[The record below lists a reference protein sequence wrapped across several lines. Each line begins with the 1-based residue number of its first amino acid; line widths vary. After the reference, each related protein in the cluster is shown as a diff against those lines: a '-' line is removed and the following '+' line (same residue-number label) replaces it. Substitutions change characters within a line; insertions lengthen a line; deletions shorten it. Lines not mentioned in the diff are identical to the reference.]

1 MTLITQIKKRDGSIV
16 EYDLNKVTNA
26 ILKANSETNEYLED
40 SIDILVDDV
49 DSLLEEKEEVL
60 TVECVQ
66 DMVEEV
72 LLGSE
77 FKETAKEYIL
87 YRDKRDR
94 ERRRDIFKARKE
106 LKPYEYPELLEYVRA
121 IQNSYWVHTEFNY
134 TSDIQDY
141 MQNVKPHERTAIK
154 NAMLAIAQVEVSVKT
169 FWGDLYHRMPKWE
182 TGAVGATFSES
193 EVRHADAYSHLI
205 ELLGLNDEFKNIDS
219 IPALKERVDELS
231 MHIKLSKSEEDK
243 DYVLSVLL
251 FSLFIEHVSLFS
263 QFLIMMSFNK
273 HKNLFRGLS
282 NAIEATS
289 KEEQIHGLF
298 GIELINI
305 IREEHPEWFDEEME
319 KAVYE
324 ACKHSLEAEIKVID
338 WLYEDGELEFLP
350 KKVVQEFIKNRLN
363 NSLEAVGYE
372 KLFEIDEEL
381 IEETA
386 WFDDEVISTK
396 LTDFLSKRSVNYT
409 KFTNSVTE
417 DTLFSS
423 TSEFENSEKEIS
435 KDKVNEIL
443 RLRMLTRG

>member
-66 DMVEEV
+66 DMVEKV

-298 GIELINI
+298 GIEIINI

>member
-1 MTLITQIKKRDGSIV
+1 MITQIKKRDGSIV

-66 DMVEEV
+66 DMVEKV

-106 LKPYEYPELLEYVRA
+106 LKPYEYPELLEYIRA

-205 ELLGLNDEFKNIDS
+205 ELLGLNDEFKNIDN